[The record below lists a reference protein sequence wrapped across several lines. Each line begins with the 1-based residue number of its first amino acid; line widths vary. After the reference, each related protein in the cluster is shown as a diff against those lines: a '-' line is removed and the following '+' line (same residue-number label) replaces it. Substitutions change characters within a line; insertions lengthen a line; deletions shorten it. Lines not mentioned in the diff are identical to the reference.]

1 MIQVKK
7 SQLRTLAR
15 VRGDAAILA
24 AAQGNKAESIDE
36 KEVQQIQDLYKD
48 VL

>member
-1 MIQVKK
+1 MKK

-24 AAQGNKAESIDE
+24 AAQGNKTESIDD
-36 KEVQQIQDLYKD
+36 KEVLQI
-48 VL
+48 